1 MEAAQ
6 VGHARGD
13 PSVEPIEV
21 GERVECCVE
30 MQLESKGELEKRCS
44 FTSEGYSY
52 CWVAGTVSARVGGG
66 WDGDSDPARVDRR
79 KVRVVL
85 DVQDK
90 KWGGGGHTQFHEMVV
105 GLERVRKLLAT
116 DPTCARF
123 RDYARV
129 K

>member
-1 MEAAQ
+1 MIAFSA
-6 VGHARGD
+6 HAHAGKTASSQIGCTGVPDHRGGL
-13 PSVEPIEV
+13 SQKHFAVHEN
-21 GERVECCVE
+21 
-30 MQLESKGELEKRCS
+30 
-44 FTSEGYSY
+44 
-52 CWVAGTVSARVGGG
+52 
-66 WDGDSDPARVDRR
+66 DGACQRVDRR